1 VPSTLVHVAVGGLV
15 GAALLGDRFTP
26 RAIAVV
32 LVAAAVPDVDSFL
45 TFVGGAH
52 RSALHTFLLP
62 AVLAVGLYWDCYV
75 AERSR
80 LAARFG
86 PDAGYVA
93 AVALAS
99 LVAGGILPD
108 LFTNGVNALWPLHD
122 QFYTVGGELLLSD
135 QRGLVQTFVDLS
147 PEEAAELMQAGLDIA
162 AEYVAGCGRES
173 PPSDGADGGRQSPP
187 SDGAD
192 GGRQSPPS
200 DGADGP
206 ALALK
211 TGRPHY
217 EVSDAVWDASNAVLK
232 HGLALGAEHD
242 CAVQLHTEA
251 SDDLTEIAEWAKA
264 RGLSREGVVKH
275 YAGGRLAGPTP
286 SVRSEKDRLKPAV
299 EVGEPFL
306 METDYVDDPNRP
318 GAVLGPKT
326 VPRRVRW
333 LLQEG
338 HDEAVRNA
346 HVETP
351 KLVYD
356 VDTEATLARE

>member
-62 AVLAVGLYWDCYV
+62 GALAVGLYWDCYV

-108 LFTNGVNALWPLHD
+108 LFTNGVNPLWPLHD

-147 PEEAAELMQAGLDIA
+147 PEEAASTTENTR
-162 AEYVAGCGRES
+162 YS
-173 PPSDGADGGRQSPP
+173 TGADPDPWTDEQ
-187 SDGAD
+187 
-192 GGRQSPPS
+192 
-200 DGADGP
+200 
-206 ALALK
+206 
-211 TGRPHY
+211 
-217 EVSDAVWDASNAVLK
+217 
-232 HGLALGAEHD
+232 
-242 CAVQLHTEA
+242 
-251 SDDLTEIAEWAKA
+251 
-264 RGLSREGVVKH
+264 
-275 YAGGRLAGPTP
+275 
-286 SVRSEKDRLKPAV
+286 
-299 EVGEPFL
+299 GEPVERTFPLATAGWQL
-306 METDYVDDPNRP
+306 ML
-318 GAVLGPKT
+318 VLLSAFT
-326 VPRRVRW
+326 VGVRTWQTRRSDSLNSR
-333 LLQEG
+333 
-338 HDEAVRNA
+338 R
-346 HVETP
+346 
-351 KLVYD
+351 
-356 VDTEATLARE
+356 

>member
-122 QFYTVGGELLLSD
+122 QFYTVDGELLLSD

-147 PEEAAELMQAGLDIA
+147 PEEAASTTENTR
-162 AEYVAGCGRES
+162 YS
-173 PPSDGADGGRQSPP
+173 TGADPDPWTDEQ
-187 SDGAD
+187 
-192 GGRQSPPS
+192 
-200 DGADGP
+200 
-206 ALALK
+206 
-211 TGRPHY
+211 
-217 EVSDAVWDASNAVLK
+217 
-232 HGLALGAEHD
+232 
-242 CAVQLHTEA
+242 
-251 SDDLTEIAEWAKA
+251 
-264 RGLSREGVVKH
+264 
-275 YAGGRLAGPTP
+275 
-286 SVRSEKDRLKPAV
+286 
-299 EVGEPFL
+299 GEPVERTFPLATAGWQL
-306 METDYVDDPNRP
+306 ML
-318 GAVLGPKT
+318 VLLSAFT
-326 VPRRVRW
+326 VGVRTWQARRSDSLNSR
-333 LLQEG
+333 
-338 HDEAVRNA
+338 R
-346 HVETP
+346 
-351 KLVYD
+351 
-356 VDTEATLARE
+356 